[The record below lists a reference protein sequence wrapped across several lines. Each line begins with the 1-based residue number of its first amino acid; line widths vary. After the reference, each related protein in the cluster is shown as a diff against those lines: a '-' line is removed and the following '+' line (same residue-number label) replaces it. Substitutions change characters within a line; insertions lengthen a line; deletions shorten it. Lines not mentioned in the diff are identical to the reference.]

1 MLKNYLS
8 KEKINK
14 RNLWQLAKFAIVG
27 FSNAIV
33 LLVVYNAFLKLGIN
47 YQISYVIGFIVSVL
61 NAYFWNNRYVFKNS
75 TSTFFRKLIK
85 VYASYIITY
94 ILSAFL
100 LYIWTKIVGVP
111 EEIAPVINIIITTPI
126 NFLLNKLWAFRN
138 LNKMEMKDTDSLGD
152 VNIEKSNN
160 LKF

>member
-1 MLKNYLS
+1 MLKEYFS

-33 LLVVYNAFLKLGIN
+33 LLVVYNVLLKLGVN
-47 YQISYVIGFIVSVL
+47 YQVSYVIGFVISVL
-61 NAYFWNNRYVFKNS
+61 NAYFWNNRYVFKNP

-94 ILSAFL
+94 LLSAVL
-100 LYIWTKIVGVP
+100 LYVWTKIVGVP
-111 EEIAPVINIIITTPI
+111 EEVAPIINIIITTPI
-126 NFLLNKLWAFRN
+126 NFLLNKLWAFGN
-138 LNKMEMKDTDSLGD
+138 FNKKNT
-152 VNIEKSNN
+152 NISDNQEDNN
-160 LKF
+160 AGLSGNK